1 MKIQG
6 GGVMFVLFW
15 ISSQNEQS
23 FIPKDKNLKPSPY
36 LSVLPKMA
44 TAEKP
49 KGKPQLPQGNLDDI
63 DDSKTEYSP
72 GSKADQTIQ
81 PGSLQAELQKVVHPG
96 GSAKDRKG
104 ASNLESEKSSSQ
116 QETKDTD
123 T

>member
-1 MKIQG
+1 
-6 GGVMFVLFW
+6 
-15 ISSQNEQS
+15 
-23 FIPKDKNLKPSPY
+23 
-36 LSVLPKMA
+36 MA

-116 QETKDTD
+116 QETKDFQEFRSSERTW
-123 T
+123 TKILSCNQKGLLSSPA